1 MTLTR
6 SLFALILVLLLPLSL
21 FAAEEESGG
30 NYVEYIELQP
40 PFITNYGGVGP
51 LKYLKAEVSIRVKS
65 REGEANLKHHQAHI
79 RNNLVMLF
87 SRQTE
92 ESISSQA
99 GREKLRLEAMESIRQ
114 IMVSEYGEKGFNML
128 DDLLFTSFVTQN

>member
-1 MTLTR
+1 MLAKR
-6 SLFALILVLLLPLSL
+6 ALICLLLMLPLSL
-21 FAAEEESGG
+21 NAEEAATSD
-30 NYVEYIELQP
+30 YVEYIELQP

-65 REGEANLKHHQAHI
+65 RKAEASIKHHKPHI

-87 SRQTE
+87 SRQTDE
-92 ESISSQA
+92 TISTPA

-114 IMVSEYGEKGFNML
+114 IMISEYGEEGFTML